1 MFNDLKKDESGEVD
15 DIFANSDQT
24 EETTKTPQSSLA
36 DLNLKRPDLG
46 KENIPKL
53 EDFDD
58 KGNNQNSKKVL
69 KTIILIF
76 IILVIILVVAYIV
89 YAKVLLP
96 KTLQVNTNKDT
107 NNEIVNVNTSSDTDV
122 SVQEENINTDDINI
136 IEEDIINNTSSDV
149 IVDDNES
156 GMEILKN
163 IDSDSDGLN
172 DYDETYVYKTDPN
185 NLDSDGDVLSD
196 YDEVNIF
203 GTDPLLVSSDNDTY
217 SDGQEIMSGYNPLGD
232 GKINSS
238 LFKNQN
244 LFIEKYPELA
254 SK

>member
-1 MFNDLKKDESGEVD
+1 MFNDLKKDGSGEVD
-15 DIFANSDQT
+15 DIFADSDQT
-24 EETTKTPQSSLA
+24 EETTKAPQSSLA
-36 DLNLKRPDLG
+36 DLNLKRPEIN
-46 KENIPKL
+46 KEAIPKL

-58 KGNNQNSKKVL
+58 KGSNQNSKKVL

-96 KTLQVNTNKDT
+96 KTLQTNTNKAT
-107 NNEIVNVNTSSDTDV
+107 TSELVNMNTSSD
-122 SVQEENINTDDINI
+122 SNILEEENINNDDVNI
-136 IEEDIINNTSSDV
+136 IEEDIINNTSSEI

-185 NLDSDGDVLSD
+185 NLDSDSDILSD
-196 YDEVNIF
+196 YDEINIF
-203 GTDPLLVSSDNDTY
+203 GTDPLIVDSDGDTY
-217 SDGQEIMSGYNPLGD
+217 SDGQEVMSGYNPLGD
-232 GKINSS
+232 GKINST

>member
-1 MFNDLKKDESGEVD
+1 MFDDIKKDGVNKVD
-15 DIFANSDQT
+15 DIFADSDKV
-24 EETTKTPQSSLA
+24 EEATKTPQSSLA
-36 DLNLKRPDLG
+36 DLNLKKPEIN
-46 KENIPKL
+46 KENIL
-53 EDFDD
+53 DDFSD
-58 KGNNQNSKKVL
+58 KDNKNSKKVL

-76 IILVIILVVAYIV
+76 VILVIILIIAYIV

-172 DYDETYVYKTDPN
+172 DYDETYVYKTDPS
-185 NLDSDGDVLSD
+185 NLDSDSDILSD
-196 YDEVNIF
+196 YDEIIIF
-203 GTDPLLVSSDNDTY
+203 GTDPLVISSDGDAY
-217 SDGQEIMSGYNPLGD
+217 SDGQEVMSGYNPLGD
-232 GKINSS
+232 GKLNSA
-238 LFKNQN
+238 LLKNQN

>member
-1 MFNDLKKDESGEVD
+1 MFDDIKKDDVNNKVD
-15 DIFANSDQT
+15 DIFADSDKI
-24 EETTKTPQSSLA
+24 EEATKRPQSSLA
-36 DLNLKRPDLG
+36 DLNLKKPEIN
-46 KENIPKL
+46 KENVV
-53 EDFDD
+53 EDFTD
-58 KGNNQNSKKVL
+58 KEGNKNPKKVL

-96 KTLQVNTNKDT
+96 KTLQVDTNKATTSDL
-107 NNEIVNVNTSSDTDV
+107 VNTNTSSDNNVLDQ
-122 SVQEENINTDDINI
+122 QEDIISNEDDNI
-136 IEEDIINNTSSDV
+136 IEEDIITNTSSDI

-163 IDSDSDGLN
+163 IDTDSDGLS

-185 NLDSDGDVLSD
+185 NLDSDSDILSD
-196 YDEVNIF
+196 YDEINIF
-203 GTDPLLVSSDNDTY
+203 GTDPLLISSDQDTY

-238 LFKNQN
+238 LFKNQT